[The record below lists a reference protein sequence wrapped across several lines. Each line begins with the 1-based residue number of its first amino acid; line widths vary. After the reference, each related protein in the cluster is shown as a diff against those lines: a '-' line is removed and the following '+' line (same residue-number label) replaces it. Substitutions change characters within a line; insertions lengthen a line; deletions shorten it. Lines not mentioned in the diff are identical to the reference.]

1 MKGAGPASRNQE
13 LEYRDVAYRSR
24 HQFWELDAVCSTH
37 TIPTNIDTTR
47 RFIVPKRATYQ
58 PSDRYKRI
66 RSFEFGEL
74 SLLGIKIL
82 LLSFSK

>member
-1 MKGAGPASRNQE
+1 MVR
-13 LEYRDVAYRSR
+13 R
-24 HQFWELDAVCSTH
+24 QFWELDHAGSSPVF
-37 TIPTNIDTTR
+37 PTNIDNIR